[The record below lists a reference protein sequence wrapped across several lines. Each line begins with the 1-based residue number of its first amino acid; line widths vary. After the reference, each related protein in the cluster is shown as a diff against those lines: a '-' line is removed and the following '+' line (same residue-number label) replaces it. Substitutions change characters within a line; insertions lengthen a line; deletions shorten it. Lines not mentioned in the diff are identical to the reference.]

1 VIPPH
6 VKPIAAKLLTAASV
20 LVPVIAAAA
29 EAPRRFAAPEVASAP
44 AASGATGVGQV
55 MLALVVVLAAVFVAA
70 VLLKRLRGFT
80 GGGSDGI
87 EVLAQASVGTKEK
100 VVIIRVAGN
109 RLLLGVASGQVSLLQ
124 TLPAGEA
131 PAAIEPA
138 APQAGM
144 PRFGELLRRS
154 LGR

>member
-1 VIPPH
+1 M
-6 VKPIAAKLLTAASV
+6 KSTATKLLLAIACCV
-20 LVPVIAAAA
+20 PLVAAAA

-44 AASGATGVGQV
+44 AATGATGVGQV

-124 TLPAGEA
+124 TLPAEQV
-131 PAAIEPA
+131 PAGIEPV
-138 APQAGM
+138 APQSGV

>member
-1 VIPPH
+1 MNSLFARLL
-6 VKPIAAKLLTAASV
+6 AAALCCG
-20 LVPVIAAAA
+20 PVIAMAA

-44 AASGATGVGQV
+44 AAGGATGIGQV
-55 MLALVVVLAAVFVAA
+55 MLALVIVLVAVFAA
-70 VLLKRLRGFT
+70 ALLVKRLRGFT

-87 EVLAQASVGTKEK
+87 EVLSQVSVGTKER

-124 TLPAGEA
+124 TLPGDGGAQIA
-131 PAAIEPA
+131 PTPPA
-138 APQAGM
+138 PSA
-144 PRFGELLRRS
+144 PRFADLLRRS